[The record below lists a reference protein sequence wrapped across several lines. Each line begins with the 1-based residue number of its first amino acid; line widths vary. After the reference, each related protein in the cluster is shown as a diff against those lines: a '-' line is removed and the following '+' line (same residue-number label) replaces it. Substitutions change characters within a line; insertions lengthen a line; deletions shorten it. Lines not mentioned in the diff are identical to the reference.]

1 MNILSVKNYSFA
13 YKGSQKNAVEDI
25 NFSVNEGELILLC
38 GGTAS
43 GKTTLLR
50 SLKPELSPYGKK
62 NGNILF
68 MGEDLCNI
76 SAERSA
82 SEIGY
87 VMQRPENQLVAH
99 NVWHELAFNCE
110 NLGMKK
116 EQILRNIA
124 EISGFFG
131 LDSLLDCEC
140 STLSGGQKQIVN
152 LAAVMAVKPKLLLL
166 DEPTSQLDPVTA
178 NDFIRTLHRITRE
191 LSITVIVS
199 EHRFE
204 QLFPLTDK
212 ILFIENGRQISF
224 DTPQNSIE
232 YISNSKSL
240 CSSMPS
246 YVTLYNT
253 LMKDTDI
260 SAPVSLSD
268 GRILIEKNINKDIK
282 CLKKAK
288 QSVSSDYA
296 VEFKDVF
303 FTYESLK
310 ADILK
315 GIDLNVK
322 KGEILSVL
330 GSNGSGKSTLLSI
343 AAGLNK
349 AYSGKIEI
357 DGQNIKKLLRNKGLY
372 KKTAMLTQDIQTS
385 FLTDVVC
392 EELDGELLTP
402 VYDFT
407 PFKNMHPYDLS
418 GGQQQLLGLAK
429 LLKKNPEILL
439 LDEPT
444 KGLDGHWKMIISETL
459 LKLKE
464 SGITILMVTHDTEL
478 AAVCSD
484 RCVLLFNGRT
494 LEPQSPSDLFCGGLY
509 YTTSAAKVSDGFFD
523 KICTTKQLI
532 EICRLNGLCMEG
544 EK

>member
-13 YKGSQKNAVEDI
+13 YKGSEKNAVEDI

-68 MGEDLCNI
+68 MGEDLCSI

-99 NVWHELAFNCE
+99 NVWHELAFSCE

-246 YVTLYNT
+246 YVTLYNS

-268 GRILIEKNINKDIK
+268 GRNLIEKNINKDIK

-288 QSVSSDYA
+288 QSVS
-296 VEFKDVF
+296 
-303 FTYESLK
+303 
-310 ADILK
+310 
-315 GIDLNVK
+315 
-322 KGEILSVL
+322 
-330 GSNGSGKSTLLSI
+330 
-343 AAGLNK
+343 
-349 AYSGKIEI
+349 
-357 DGQNIKKLLRNKGLY
+357 
-372 KKTAMLTQDIQTS
+372 
-385 FLTDVVC
+385 
-392 EELDGELLTP
+392 
-402 VYDFT
+402 
-407 PFKNMHPYDLS
+407 
-418 GGQQQLLGLAK
+418 
-429 LLKKNPEILL
+429 
-439 LDEPT
+439 
-444 KGLDGHWKMIISETL
+444 
-459 LKLKE
+459 
-464 SGITILMVTHDTEL
+464 
-478 AAVCSD
+478 
-484 RCVLLFNGRT
+484 
-494 LEPQSPSDLFCGGLY
+494 
-509 YTTSAAKVSDGFFD
+509 
-523 KICTTKQLI
+523 
-532 EICRLNGLCMEG
+532 
-544 EK
+544 